1 MGKYPTTQGGALI
14 MGLPKIPSPEE
25 IAETT
30 RKAMQ
35 PMMEELESI
44 SGLLQQILG
53 ELQQQN
59 GKKAAA

>member
-1 MGKYPTTQGGALI
+1 

-35 PMMEELESI
+35 PMMDELVNITE
-44 SGLLQQILG
+44 LLVEIRD
-53 ELQQQN
+53 ELKKQN
-59 GKKAAA
+59 GKNTKAA

>member
-1 MGKYPTTQGGALI
+1 

-35 PMMEELESI
+35 PMMDELTKISKHLEELV
-44 SGLLQQILG
+44 
-53 ELQQQN
+53 ELQRQQVD
-59 GKKAAA
+59 A